1 MHTESERHLLLIKQ
15 ALLEKQV
22 KALQQLDD
30 LFGQEDVFTGHLDAL
45 NNIIDTA
52 TELIEAIDNELP
64 LKTQVVKP
72 SPEPSFLNLTIG
84 KFLNMGWTTERN
96 DFPDDFCCTLTVTS
110 PPNFVTRSVRKIEY
124 SFDDLDGNN
133 LIDVVA
139 LSVPLKIT
147 EGEPI
152 KQF

>member
-1 MHTESERHLLLIKQ
+1 MHTESEKHLLLIKQ
-15 ALLEKQV
+15 SLLEKQV
-22 KALQQLDD
+22 RAQAQLDD
-30 LFGQEDVFTGHLDAL
+30 LFGQEDAFTGHLDAL

-52 TELIEAIDNELP
+52 AELIEAIDNEIP
-64 LKTQVVKP
+64 GKKP
-72 SPEPSFLNLTIG
+72 VFQSPTPSYLQLTIG

-96 DFPDDFCCTLTVTS
+96 DFPDDFSCTLTVTS
-110 PPNFVTRSVRKIEY
+110 PPNFVTRSVRKIEF
-124 SFDDLDGNN
+124 SFDDLEGNN
-133 LIDVVA
+133 LVDVVA

>member
-15 ALLEKQV
+15 SLLEKQV
-22 KALQQLDD
+22 KAQRQLDD
-30 LFGQEDVFTGHLDAL
+30 LFSQEDAFTGHTDAL
-45 NNIIDTA
+45 NSIIDTA

-64 LKTQVVKP
+64 GLKHVVP
-72 SPEPSFLNLTIG
+72 STKEPSFLNLTMS

-96 DFPDDFCCTLTVTS
+96 DFPVDLSCTLTVSS
-110 PPNFVTRSVRKIEY
+110 PPNYRSRTVSKIEF
-124 SFDDLDGNN
+124 SFADLEGNN
-133 LIDVVA
+133 LVDVVA